1 MIIKLWNFSNSFKI
15 LMTNQILIIIFLVI
29 TKSVE
34 NILENITKNSDI
46 FFINNLLM
54 YNKNKFKIHVIFQTK
69 K

>member
-1 MIIKLWNFSNSFKI
+1 
-15 LMTNQILIIIFLVI
+15 MTNQILIIIFLVI